1 MSPHVATGE
10 LNPLPLYPTKCVHI
24 LVFTKGLIALNLV
37 LDVEKVKKG
46 GLARTHKKSLEVINS
61 ASESLDLIDAW
72 RVLNPDS
79 SRFTWRQKKPEI
91 HCRLDFFLINQCT
104 FCNIINAEIL
114 AGYKTDHSMITLQ
127 ISLHSNTRGRGFWK
141 LNTSFLSETEYVNQ
155 IKSTIAQTI
164 DEYSQDN
171 TVDPGLLWEM
181 VKMKVREVSIKYG
194 TTKKR
199 NLRKEQ
205 EEIEI
210 SITTLEEQLTH
221 SDVNDKQKKQIWCDI
236 EGEKR
241 ELETIIEYQTK

>member
-1 MSPHVATGE
+1 
-10 LNPLPLYPTKCVHI
+10 
-24 LVFTKGLIALNLV
+24 
-37 LDVEKVKKG
+37 
-46 GLARTHKKSLEVINS
+46 
-61 ASESLDLIDAW
+61 
-72 RVLNPDS
+72 
-79 SRFTWRQKKPEI
+79 
-91 HCRLDFFLINQCT
+91 
-104 FCNIINAEIL
+104 
-114 AGYKTDHSMITLQ
+114 MITLQ

-164 DEYSQDN
+164 GKYSQDN

-236 EGEKR
+236 EGKKR
-241 ELETIIEYQTK
+241 ELERIIEYQTKGAILRSKSRWYMKARKTLSISSTLKRDTVNKQQ

>member
-1 MSPHVATGE
+1 
-10 LNPLPLYPTKCVHI
+10 
-24 LVFTKGLIALNLV
+24 
-37 LDVEKVKKG
+37 
-46 GLARTHKKSLEVINS
+46 
-61 ASESLDLIDAW
+61 
-72 RVLNPDS
+72 
-79 SRFTWRQKKPEI
+79 
-91 HCRLDFFLINQCT
+91 
-104 FCNIINAEIL
+104 
-114 AGYKTDHSMITLQ
+114 MITLQ

-181 VKMKVREVSIKYG
+181 VKMKVREVYIKYG

-236 EGEKR
+236 EGK
-241 ELETIIEYQTK
+241 KNVN